1 MTIKTSQKVK
11 QIVCIDWLTIAL
23 NGSPPVDHKNNEC
36 YIVQTQE
43 TNLNFRFVSDL
54 YVNTIKVGKLY
65 YQPLKSYMP
74 KDLMHLTIANEI
86 LYTTDL
92 QNYIKY
98 LLKIGDYKQ
107 VVRLDLAIDYLLS
120 NQNLVKKTIN
130 LLNNKNVVKKGK
142 AEYESHNI
150 GLTSLIYGSSKSNKQ
165 INIYNKTE
173 ELKQSNKPYINRFH
187 FNNGLIVNKNDSIQR
202 FELRLRKAAT
212 KSIDITKL
220 NDSNYLKH
228 LIMSNIKNFY
238 DFKQRKKEN
247 YKTIVKNVTPL
258 KLDHK
263 INPEYLPI
271 EQTIKATTNNLN
283 RGEIIGL
290 KAEYTKYLINYL
302 KHINVVNL
310 RHIDPKET
318 TSYLEASNKHMKAI
332 NAILEANQQLTIYYN
347 AKSIHW
353 EKEVKKK
360 YKAEIEQKT
369 ESEASNRITDITI
382 KCNSLNS
389 K

>member
-1 MTIKTSQKVK
+1 MTTKTSQKVK
-11 QIVCIDWLTIAL
+11 QIVSIDWLTISL
-23 NGSPPVDHKNNEC
+23 NGLPPVDYINEKC

-54 YVNTIKVGKLY
+54 YVNGVKTGKLY

-74 KDLMHLTIANEI
+74 KDLMHLTIVNEL
-86 LYTTDL
+86 LYSTDL
-92 QNYIKY
+92 QHYIEY
-98 LLKIGDYKQ
+98 LLTIGKYRQ
-107 VVRLDLAIDYLLS
+107 VVRLDLCIDYLLS
-120 NQNLVKKTIN
+120 EQNLVKKTIN
-130 LLNNKNVVKKGK
+130 LLKNKNVIKKGK

-165 INIYNKTE
+165 INIYNKTK

-187 FNNGLIVNKNDSIQR
+187 LNNGLIVNKNDSIQR
-202 FELRLRKAAT
+202 LELRLKKAAT

-238 DFKQRKKEN
+238 DFKQKKSEN
-247 YKTIVKNVTPL
+247 YKTVTKNVTPL
-258 KLDHK
+258 QLDCN

-271 EQTIKATTNNLN
+271 EQTVTTNTNNVN
-283 RGEIIGL
+283 RGEKMAL
-290 KAEYTKYLINYL
+290 KELYTKHKVNYL

-318 TSYLEASNKHMKAI
+318 TSYLELSNKNLKAI
-332 NAILEANQQLTIYYN
+332 NAVLKANPQLTIYYN

-360 YKAEIEQKT
+360 YKAEIEQNS
-369 ESEASNRITDITI
+369 ESEATNKITDLTI